1 MRFLIII
8 AFFFGALTLEANAQ
22 FGGLKNPLDAAKSL
36 TGGGDQG
43 QESGS
48 AADSQ
53 DALVKR
59 YVAAISGLLDA
70 QYNFA
75 LAFDLKDEA
84 AKIQDAK
91 NLINND
97 TSKNGLKTA
106 TNVSSETDKLIMSKT
121 GEQTALS
128 AEGKVYYAKALPDYA
143 RGAYN
148 MGKLAPEASKWLKNA
163 QAEVKGAGIAGAM
176 NIKKKLDVGL
186 LLPQKFLD

>member
-1 MRFLIII
+1 MISFDDG
-8 AFFFGALTLEANAQ
+8 GASFWNGDCDNGDD
-22 FGGLKNPLDAAKSL
+22 GGDGEGDHGGCDGNGE

-43 QESGS
+43 QESVS

-121 GEQTALS
+121 GEQTIEKFNFYLNDQDMGTAFENQVINGQLYPALT
-128 AEGKVYYAKALPDYA
+128 
-143 RGAYN
+143 
-148 MGKLAPEASKWLKNA
+148 
-163 QAEVKGAGIAGAM
+163 
-176 NIKKKLDVGL
+176 LDSGM
-186 LLPQKFLD
+186 